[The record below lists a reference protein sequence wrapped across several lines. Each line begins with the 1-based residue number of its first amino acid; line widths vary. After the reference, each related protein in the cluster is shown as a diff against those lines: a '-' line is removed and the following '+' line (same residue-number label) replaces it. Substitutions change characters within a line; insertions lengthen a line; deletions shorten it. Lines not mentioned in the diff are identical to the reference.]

1 LVVTI
6 IDDFSSI
13 SIINPIYK
21 LWFPDPKITHQESFD
36 HGSRKIILKRTRRGG
51 RPQLLWVNKS

>member
-21 LWFPDPKITHQESFD
+21 LWFLDPKITNQESFD
-36 HGSRKIILKRTRRGG
+36 HGSR
-51 RPQLLWVNKS
+51 QLS